1 MELSFEH
8 PLPCY
13 YGTVIT
19 DVLKGTADSRFCD
32 SMKQARNRMKTK
44 HGKTGRPIEFDKD
57 AALEAAMLL
66 FWERGYEGTSMAD
79 LTQAMGLNPSSI
91 YAAFGDKHA
100 LFSLA
105 VKRYIGTRA
114 QYATKALK
122 EPTLE
127 KVVLALFESTVA
139 FLATPGQPS
148 TCMTLAG
155 AVGCSLNAS
164 PARDIMTE
172 IRKQNEAAM
181 RERFLQ
187 ARKSG
192 ELSKD
197 VNVDDFTRYLS
208 SILAGLSIQAANGS
222 TKAELKR
229 TAQMALRHLGYGTLL

>member
-1 MELSFEH
+1 
-8 PLPCY
+8 
-13 YGTVIT
+13 
-19 DVLKGTADSRFCD
+19 
-32 SMKQARNRMKTK
+32 
-44 HGKTGRPIEFDKD
+44 
-57 AALEAAMLL
+57 MLL

-105 VKRYIGTRA
+105 VKRYMDSRA
-114 QYATKALK
+114 QYAMKAL
-122 EPTLE
+122 EGPTLE
-127 KVVLALFESTVA
+127 KVIRALFDNTVA
-139 FLATPGQPS
+139 FLTTPGHPP

-155 AVGCSLNAS
+155 AMGCSVDAK
-164 PARDIMTE
+164 PARDLMTE
-172 IRKQNEAAM
+172 IRKQNEVAM
-181 RERFLQ
+181 RERLLQ

-197 VNVDDFTRYLS
+197 INVVDYTRYLS

-229 TAQMALRHLGYGTLL
+229 TAQMALRHLGY